1 VRGYDW
7 DFCKALTG
15 LVRDLIAVSCVSCHS
30 TSFIREGEKM
40 GKRIKEENCP
50 FSAIAFFIGKGCP
63 HFGPEGLIDYG
74 SLCRNVDCLFF
85 Y

>member
-1 VRGYDW
+1 V
-7 DFCKALTG
+7 FPVILQA
-15 LVRDLIAVSCVSCHS
+15 
-30 TSFIREGEKM
+30 FIREGEKM

-74 SLCRNVDCLFF
+74 SLCRNVDCLFLLTRPIWR
-85 Y
+85 